1 MENRSNRLRGGG
13 EVLVAGMR
21 QQVSVGGKS
30 GPSLQASRGGG
41 GGPPPP
47 RELAWGAEEM
57 GGRGRRRLTG
67 PTERISAR
75 PGSCRQRHGER
86 PRNRGRDGAG
96 ARRAQKSPLTSHL
109 PARPSPGPGLLRGSL
124 PGHAASARTPGR
136 LRVPTR
142 PTASA
147 AAPCAGGACVVP
159 ASGGALPG
167 EPRGRGGLAPFSA
180 AVGRPFRSSVG
191 FEALLALY
199 WVYLLRLPRKRT
211 LPS

>member
-1 MENRSNRLRGGG
+1 M
-13 EVLVAGMR
+13 VAGMR

-41 GGPPPP
+41 GGGHPP
-47 RELAWGAEEM
+47 RELAWGAEEV

-75 PGSCRQRHGER
+75 PGSCRQRHGEW
-86 PRNRGRDGAG
+86 PRNRERDGEG
-96 ARRAQKSPLTSHL
+96 TGQERGGRRTLLSPPTSRL
-109 PARPSPGPGLLRGSL
+109 GPRWGPAPVPQCWPRLLRGSL
-124 PGHAASARTPGR
+124 PGHAASALTPGR

-147 AAPCAGGACVVP
+147 AAPCADGACVVYL
-159 ASGGALPG
+159 SGGALQG
-167 EPRGRGGLAPFSA
+167 EPRGRGSVAPFSA
-180 AVGRPFRSSVG
+180 AVGRPFRSNIG

-199 WVYLLRLPRKRT
+199 WVCFLRLPRKCT